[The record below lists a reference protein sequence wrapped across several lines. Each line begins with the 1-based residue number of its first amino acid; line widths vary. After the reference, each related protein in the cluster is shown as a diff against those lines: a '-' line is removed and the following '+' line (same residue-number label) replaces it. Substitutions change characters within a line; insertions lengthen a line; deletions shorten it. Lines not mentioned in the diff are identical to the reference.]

1 MRGHLD
7 HGGGWDA
14 IEDDRDSRG
23 ALGGRQQVLP
33 RDRVGVPGGRSHE
46 QPQVRCGQ
54 KLSGQQPVLRHDRID
69 VRGVEEREPTRQGGV
84 RDELQRVGV
93 ISRVEAA
100 RQPGQDPVRGEV
112 LSLIGVI
119 DEDGAAGRGPDDAR
133 PGHDPAQQR
142 VDEGGLPGTR
152 GSADD
157 GQQRRVQSGQP
168 RQHIVVELSDHRLRR
183 RRGRRGPRKRQGK
196 THVRQD
202 GPQPGQCL
210 RQRGCAHRLPTPSA
224 APSADRPAST
234 PVSLPVQAGMM
245 QVRSQAEPRFR
256 RRGCGGGAAA
266 RRAAWAVGASG
277 RRGR

>member
-33 RDRVGVPGGRSHE
+33 RDRVGVPGGRGHE

-119 DEDGAAGRGPDDAR
+119 RRAGLRVVGRMTPGRDTTR
-133 PGHDPAQQR
+133 PSSELMR
-142 VDEGGLPGTR
+142 VDFPAPVDPPMTASNGASE
-152 GSADD
+152 
-157 GQQRRVQSGQP
+157 SGQP

-202 GPQPGQCL
+202 GAAARSVP

-224 APSADRPAST
+224 APSADRPT
-234 PVSLPVQAGMM
+234 DPGEPTCPGRNDAG
-245 QVRSQAEPRFR
+245 A
-256 RRGCGGGAAA
+256 
-266 RRAAWAVGASG
+266 
-277 RRGR
+277 